1 MAEHAAYFA
10 DEKARKIYMTKK
22 IVSRVIVYAFLTLFA
37 LFLLAP
43 FILMIVGSF
52 VRADKFEAFTTST
65 NPDFSLLGFANW
77 RFDNYIEV
85 FDKYYINNLG
95 EKVLKSGN
103 NFPVFFLNTFIVAV
117 GSTTVTV
124 VTAVL
129 AAFAF
134 ARLEFK
140 GKEAVFAVLLAT
152 MMIPGEMMVI
162 TNYMTVRQIGWVN
175 TFAALIL
182 VHGVSVFYVFYLRQ
196 TFQQIPNELYLA
208 AKVDGVSDI
217 GYLWKVMIP
226 IAMPTI
232 TTIIILSM
240 MGAWNSFVW
249 PDLVAKG
256 KWTPFGQKTDHSM
269 MLVSNGLRTL
279 FQQSDGGGARDAVK
293 IAGSM
298 VISIPLFIVFICFR
312 KYIMKGVSRSG
323 IKG

>member
-1 MAEHAAYFA
+1 MAEHVTYFA
-10 DEKARKIYMTKK
+10 DEKSRKAYLTKTIIK
-22 IVSRVIVYAFLTLFA
+22 KVLVYLFLTIFA
-37 LFLLAP
+37 LFLIAP
-43 FILMIVGSF
+43 FIIMVVGSF
-52 VRADKFEAFTTST
+52 VNTESFAKFSNTADFRQ
-65 NPDFSLLGFANW
+65 LGFQNW
-77 RFDNYIEV
+77 GFSNYTSV
-85 FDKYYINNLG
+85 FNIKYYDPLSDKYLPV
-95 EKVLKSGN
+95 KGN
-103 NFPVFFLNTFIVAV
+103 NFGIFFLNTFIVAI

-134 ARLEFK
+134 ARLQFK
-140 GKEAVFAVLLAT
+140 GKEALFALLLAT

-162 TNYMTVRQIGWVN
+162 TNFMVVRKLQWTN

-208 AKVDGVSDI
+208 AKVDGVGDL

-240 MGAWNSFVW
+240 MGSWNSYVW
-249 PDLVAKG
+249 PNLVANGGWRLNK
-256 KWTPFGQKTDHSM
+256 KHSM
-269 MLVSNGLRTL
+269 LLVSNGLRSL
-279 FQQSDGGGARDAVK
+279 FSQDTSGTGDAIK
-293 IAGSM
+293 IAGAMIISM
-298 VISIPLFIVFICFR
+298 PLFVVFIFFR
-312 KYIMKGVSRSG
+312 KYIMRGVSRSG

>member
-1 MAEHAAYFA
+1 MAEHATYFA
-10 DEKARKIYMTKK
+10 DDRARRIYLTKK
-22 IVSRVIVYAFLTLFA
+22 ILGKVFSYLFLTLFA

-43 FILMIVGSF
+43 FVLMIVGSF
-52 VRADKFEAFTTST
+52 INYESFHQFSLYGKFEY
-65 NPDFSLLGFANW
+65 LGFGNNNW
-77 RFDNYIEV
+77 GVDNYKEI
-85 FDKYYINNLG
+85 FG
-95 EKVLKSGN
+95 MSN
-103 NFPVFFLNTFIVAV
+103 NFPTYFLNTFIVAI
-117 GSTTVTV
+117 GSTAVTV

-129 AAFAF
+129 AGFAF
-134 ARLEFK
+134 ARLQFK
-140 GKEAVFAVLLAT
+140 GKDALFLVLLAT

-162 TNYMTVRQIGWVN
+162 TNIMTVDTLNWRN

-217 GYLWKVMIP
+217 GYLLKVMVP

-240 MGAWNSFVW
+240 MGAWNSYVW
-249 PDLVAKG
+249 PNLVANG
-256 KWTPFGQKTDHSM
+256 KYPGTNHSM
-269 MLVSNGLRTL
+269 KLVSNGLREAFAL
-279 FQQSDGGGARDAVK
+279 NESGASDREAVK

-298 VISIPLFIVFICFR
+298 VVSTPLFIVFIIFR

>member
-1 MAEHAAYFA
+1 MAEHATYFA
-10 DEKARKIYMTKK
+10 DEKSRKAYMAKQ
-22 IVSRVIVYAFLTLFA
+22 IVLKVLVYLFLTIFA
-37 LFLLAP
+37 LFLIAP
-43 FILMIVGSF
+43 FVLMIVGSF
-52 VRADKFEAFTTST
+52 VNAENFYQFSVRADFKQ
-65 NPDFSLLGFANW
+65 LGFQNW
-77 RFDNYIEV
+77 GFSNYKEV
-85 FDKYYINNLG
+85 FNDTYVDSFGITRK
-95 EKVLKSGN
+95 KSGN
-103 NFPVFFLNTFIVAV
+103 NFGIFFLNTFIVAI

-134 ARLEFK
+134 ARLQFK
-140 GKEAVFAVLLAT
+140 GKDALFALLLAT

-162 TNYMTVRQIGWVN
+162 TNFMVVRKIQWTN

-208 AKVDGVSDI
+208 AKVDGVGDL

-240 MGAWNSFVW
+240 MGSWNSYVW
-249 PDLVAKG
+249 PNLVAKG
-256 KWTPFGQKTDHSM
+256 GWRLNPKHSM
-269 MLVSNGLRTL
+269 LLVSNGLRSL
-279 FQQSDGGGARDAVK
+279 FSQDTTGTQEAVK
-293 IAGSM
+293 IAGAM
-298 VISIPLFIVFICFR
+298 VISLPLFLVFVFFR
-312 KYIMKGVSRSG
+312 KYIMRGVSRSG

>member
-1 MAEHAAYFA
+1 MAEHVMYFA
-10 DEKARKIYMTKK
+10 DEKERRIYLTKK
-22 IVSRVIVYAFLTLFA
+22 IVSRVFVYLFLTIFA
-37 LFLLAP
+37 LFMIIP
-43 FILMIVGSF
+43 FVLMVAGSF
-52 VRADKFEAFTTST
+52 INYESFHNFSNTA
-65 NPDFSLLGFANW
+65 DFSYLGFAGHNW
-77 RFDNYIEV
+77 GIENYKIIFDMTNGSY
-85 FDKYYINNLG
+85 
-95 EKVLKSGN
+95 S
-103 NFPVFFLNTFIVAV
+103 FPVYFLNTFIVAI

-140 GKEAVFAVLLAT
+140 GKEALFAILLAT

-162 TNYMTVRQIGWVN
+162 TNVMTVDILGWKN

-217 GYLWKVMIP
+217 GYLLKVMVP

-240 MGAWNSFVW
+240 MGAWNSYVW
-249 PDLVAKG
+249 PNLVADG
-256 KWTPFGQKTDHSM
+256 GWALNEEHSM
-269 MLVSNGLRTL
+269 MLVSNGLRHA
-279 FQQSDGGGARDAVK
+279 FSINDQGGSDREAVK

-298 VISIPLFIVFICFR
+298 VISIPLFIVFILFR
-312 KYIMKGVSRSG
+312 KYIMRGVSRSG

>member
-1 MAEHAAYFA
+1 MAEHVSYFA
-10 DEKARKIYMTKK
+10 DEKSRRIYMTRQIILK
-22 IVSRVIVYAFLTLFA
+22 VLVYLFLTIFA
-37 LFLLAP
+37 LFMVAP
-43 FILMIVGSF
+43 FILMVVGSF
-52 VRADKFEAFTTST
+52 VNADAFH
-65 NPDFSLLGFANW
+65 DFSLYADFSKLGFTNW
-77 RFDNYIEV
+77 GFSNYKEV
-85 FDKYYINNLG
+85 FKSEYIDNMG
-95 EKVLKSGN
+95 QIQHRSGS
-103 NFPVFFLNTFIVAV
+103 NFGVFFLNTFIVAV
-117 GSTTVTV
+117 CSTTVTV

-140 GKEAVFAVLLAT
+140 GKELLFALLLGT

-162 TNYMTVRQIGWVN
+162 TNYMTVVQLNWMN

-217 GYLWKVMIP
+217 GYLLKVMVP

-232 TTIIILSM
+232 TTIIILTM
-240 MGAWNSFVW
+240 MGSWNSYVW
-249 PDLVAKG
+249 PNLVANG
-256 KWTPFGQKTDHSM
+256 NWTPFGQKTDHSM
-269 MLVSNGLRTL
+269 MLVSNGLRAL
-279 FQQSDGGGARDAVK
+279 FAQTDGGSASDAVK

>member
-1 MAEHAAYFA
+1 MAAHEMYFA
-10 DEKARKIYMTKK
+10 DDKARKIYMAKQIASK
-22 IVSRVIVYAFLTLFA
+22 FFSYLFLSIFA

-43 FILMIVGSF
+43 FVMMVIGSF
-52 VRADKFEAFTTST
+52 INYHSFHQFTVYANFEY
-65 NPDFSLLGFANW
+65 LGF
-77 RFDNYIEV
+77 
-85 FDKYYINNLG
+85 
-95 EKVLKSGN
+95 GN
-103 NFPVFFLNTFIVAV
+103 NNWGIENYKEIFSMSYSFPVYFLNTFIVAI

-129 AAFAF
+129 AGFAF

-140 GKEAVFAVLLAT
+140 GKEALFAVLLAT

-162 TNYMTVRQIGWVN
+162 TNLMTVDVLNWRN

-208 AKVDGVSDI
+208 AKVDGVSDF
-217 GYLWKVMIP
+217 GYLLKVMVP

-232 TTIIILSM
+232 TTIIILSL
-240 MGAWNSFVW
+240 MGAWNSYVW
-249 PDLVAKG
+249 PNLVAKG
-256 KWTPFGQKTDHSM
+256 TWMDTDHSM
-269 MLVSNGLRTL
+269 KLVSNGLRDAFAINDNGET
-279 FQQSDGGGARDAVK
+279 DREAVK

-298 VISIPLFIVFICFR
+298 VISMPLFIIFICFR
-312 KYIMKGVSRSG
+312 KYIMRGVSRSG